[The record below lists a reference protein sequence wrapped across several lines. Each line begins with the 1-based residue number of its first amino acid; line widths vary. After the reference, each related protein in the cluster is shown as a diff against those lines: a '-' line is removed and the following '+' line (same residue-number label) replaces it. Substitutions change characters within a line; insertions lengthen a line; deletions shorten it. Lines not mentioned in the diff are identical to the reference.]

1 MKLVAE
7 KQDALDIK
15 ANPRS
20 KDRVTWHRIQ
30 DLVDT
35 EACHRDWNIALYRLH
50 RIGRI
55 DNDQREAGDK
65 YAALIRDKRKLW
77 HDPMGQIEMY
87 RGPSHPSA
95 PGGFITSDRENM
107 EPDKRSRATR
117 DVEYVMGHVVADSLV
132 EESEFELKRA
142 GRINK
147 RYKEAKAVAG
157 QANSVLEDLLIDEIW
172 PTSERCHVEI
182 SHALTRLSHFF
193 NTGTNRKHAK

>member
-15 ANPRS
+15 DNPRT

-65 YAALIRDKRKLW
+65 YAALIRDRRKLW
-77 HDPMGQIEMY
+77 AEPMGKIEVY
-87 RGPSHPSA
+87 RSPGFDCLEQRSVGGPLNPA
-95 PGGFITSDRENM
+95 VAE
-107 EPDKRSRATR
+107 
-117 DVEYVMGHVVADSLV
+117 VEYLMGLV
-132 EESEFELKRA
+132 SGDAMQAESEFEIKRA
-142 GRINK
+142 ERINR
-147 RYKEAKAVAG
+147 RYKEAKQVAG
-157 QANSVLEDLLIDEIW
+157 RANSVLEDLLIDEIW
-172 PTSERCHVEI
+172 PTSEACHKAI
-182 SHALTRLSHFF
+182 SDALIRLSHFF
-193 NTGTNRKHAK
+193 NTGKNKKGTK